1 MADGPLSLA
10 TIGVDI
16 LLEIVQHQLTPHDLL
31 SLRATCRAL
40 YGFTNHKAPWI
51 VILKRLAQQR
61 PLPISQFRK
70 LSTLSLP
77 ELMEVSIK
85 TSLLLQ
91 NWTSPLPE
99 ARPAFKMIAFSPSEV
114 IVSILLIPH
123 TPFVLTLSVG
133 GGMRATSLITCV
145 DTVKGKKVAS
155 YRSQGLVSSWRAE
168 TVSEGAIII
177 ALLIGPEDRATISPE
192 IPAHYN
198 VLRLTLPNAET
209 FTAASFKGISS
220 HLITS
225 PITGMFLTT
234 EVAGLISVIR
244 ATQTSGLLMTRF
256 TDNTTAHVDSGVSV
270 TLKPNLN
277 TIANQADLILY
288 SEDNVGASA
297 YAYSF
302 EDDLFPLFS
311 HSPPNTAQRLVF
323 VPPSTAQNYR
333 FHTAELCEGCNN
345 AYTILRTRWKDIDAA
360 KIPVTKPGH
369 SEISVLSMAFVL
381 GADPS
386 GRQDHRCISHMYLDP
401 FKQVEQ
407 GEDGGSESSDSGSV
421 ASGTYA
427 PSPGDSSPRSSHAS
441 SEVDFPTSSAL
452 ASQTPSPSLIAQSEF
467 GGSEKGDFDNSPV
480 IRRTFHS
487 CLEEKREIWQGPSRN
502 DLISVGLG
510 ASHAVWLAAG
520 ERPTDPAELKL
531 ASFEEPP
538 FPLPLRPCPAHGSQR
553 TSGVVAIMDD
563 GTQVVGTPGG
573 ESSWIGPM
581 PPKAIRTLKLP
592 MSIHPHEISALALD
606 DANGVIALATTRSE
620 LWLLDYAVAPTAI
633 RGAEFA

>member
-51 VILKRLAQQR
+51 VVLKRLAQQR

-77 ELMEVSIK
+77 ELMEVAIK

-91 NWTSPLPE
+91 NWTSPAPE
-99 ARPAFKMIAFSPSEV
+99 ARPAFKMITFSPNEV

-123 TPFVLTLSVG
+123 TPYVLTLSVG

-198 VLRLTLPNAET
+198 VLRLTLPNPET
-209 FTAASFKGISS
+209 YTAASFKGISS

-288 SEDNVGASA
+288 SEDNLGASA

-311 HSPPNTAQRLVF
+311 LSPPNAAQRLVY
-323 VPPSTAQNYR
+323 VPPSTVQNYR
-333 FHTAELCEGCNN
+333 FHPAELCEGCNN
-345 AYTILRTRWKDIDAA
+345 A
-360 KIPVTKPGH
+360 
-369 SEISVLSMAFVL
+369 
-381 GADPS
+381 
-386 GRQDHRCISHMYLDP
+386 
-401 FKQVEQ
+401 
-407 GEDGGSESSDSGSV
+407 
-421 ASGTYA
+421 
-427 PSPGDSSPRSSHAS
+427 HAS

-452 ASQTPSPSLIAQSEF
+452 ASQTPSPSFSAREEF
-467 GGSEKGDFDNSPV
+467 GGSDKGDFDGSRI

-538 FPLPLRPCPAHGSQR
+538 FPLPIRPCPAHGSQR
-553 TSGVVAIMDD
+553 TSGVVAIMED
-563 GTQVVGTPGG
+563 GTQVVGTPGQ
-573 ESSWIGPM
+573 ESSWMGPM

-620 LWLLDYAVAPTAI
+620 LWLLDYAVAPITI

>member
-1 MADGPLSLA
+1 
-10 TIGVDI
+10 
-16 LLEIVQHQLTPHDLL
+16 
-31 SLRATCRAL
+31 
-40 YGFTNHKAPWI
+40 
-51 VILKRLAQQR
+51 
-61 PLPISQFRK
+61 
-70 LSTLSLP
+70 
-77 ELMEVSIK
+77 
-85 TSLLLQ
+85 
-91 NWTSPLPE
+91 
-99 ARPAFKMIAFSPSEV
+99 
-114 IVSILLIPH
+114 
-123 TPFVLTLSVG
+123 
-133 GGMRATSLITCV
+133 MRAMSLITCV

-177 ALLIGPEDRATISPE
+177 ALLIGPEDRASISPE

-198 VLRLTLPNAET
+198 VLRLTLPNSAT

-244 ATQTSGLLMTRF
+244 ATGTSGLLMTRF
-256 TDNTTAHVDSGVSV
+256 TDGTTAHVDSGVSV

-288 SEDNVGASA
+288 SEDNAGASA

-302 EDDLFPLFS
+302 EDDLFPLFTP
-311 HSPPNTAQRLVF
+311 SPPNSPQRLVYAR
-323 VPPSTAQNYR
+323 PSTVQNYR
-333 FHTAELCEGCNN
+333 FHPSELCEGCNN
-345 AYTILRTRWKDIDAA
+345 AYTILRTKWKDVEGS
-360 KIPVTKPGH
+360 KLPVTKPGH

-401 FKQVEQ
+401 FKTVEQ
-407 GEDGGSESSDSGSV
+407 SEDSGSDSSDAASV
-421 ASGTYA
+421 SSGTYVS
-427 PSPGDSSPRSSHAS
+427 SPGASSPRSSHGS
-441 SEVDFPTSSAL
+441 SSSSDEVDFPTSSAL
-452 ASQTPSPSLIAQSEF
+452 ASQTPSPSLIAHSEF
-467 GGSEKGDFDNSPV
+467 GGNEKSEYDGAPI

-510 ASHAVWLAAG
+510 ASNAIWLAAG
-520 ERPTDPAELKL
+520 EKPTDAAELKL

-538 FPLPLRPCPAHGSQR
+538 FPLPLRASPCHPAH
-553 TSGVVAIMDD
+553 VVEIMED
-563 GTQVVGTPGG
+563 GAQVVSG
-573 ESSWIGPM
+573 SSAPTTWVGPV

-606 DANGVIALATTRSE
+606 DANGVIALASTRSE